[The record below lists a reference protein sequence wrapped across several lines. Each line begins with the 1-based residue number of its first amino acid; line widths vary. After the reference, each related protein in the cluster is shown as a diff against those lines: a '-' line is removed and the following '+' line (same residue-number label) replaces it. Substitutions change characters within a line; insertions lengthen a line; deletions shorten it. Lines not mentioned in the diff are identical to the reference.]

1 MTKREY
7 SIEEMIDCVQRE
19 INFRAASFPELV
31 EEGSLTPVEAEVEIG
46 LMIAI
51 GEHLIRSR
59 NQIFV
64 AL

>member
-1 MTKREY
+1 MTKTEY
-7 SIEEMIDCVQRE
+7 GIDEMILCVQRE
-19 INFRAASFPELV
+19 INFRQASFPELV
-31 EEGSLTPVEAEVEIG
+31 AEGSLTEAAARLEIN

-59 NQIFV
+59 NSIFT